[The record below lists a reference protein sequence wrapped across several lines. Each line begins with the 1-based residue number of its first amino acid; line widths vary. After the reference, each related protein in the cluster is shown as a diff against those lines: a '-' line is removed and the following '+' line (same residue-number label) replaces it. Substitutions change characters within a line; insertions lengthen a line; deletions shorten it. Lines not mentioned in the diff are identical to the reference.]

1 MRIASLV
8 CFTHFADQLYLDE
21 AMEEVPARP
30 DITGP
35 RQGTGAVSSLHP
47 SAEIVSHYQHAHLLI
62 SRLMACSD
70 KEQSAQVCTT
80 NKLYYEQQMLRPK
93 VGCDV
98 SRYAYS

>member
-8 CFTHFADQLYLDE
+8 CFTQFADQLYLDE

-30 DITGP
+30 GITGP

-47 SAEIVSHYQHAHLLI
+47 SAEIVSNYQHTHLSI

-80 NKLYYEQQMLRPK
+80 NKLYY
-93 VGCDV
+93 GTADV
-98 SRYAYS
+98 APQGRL